1 MRWPRWR
8 HSCLAVLSL
17 AASVLAGSALP
28 ARATKSSPQ
37 LDALYAQVLKH
48 PQDSQLNLRFARA
61 AETAG
66 VLRWALSAY
75 ERVTINDP
83 ANAEAQAGLQRIRR
97 KLQPNIS
104 QVTVSLGS
112 ALETN
117 PRYYI
122 GPKRTEIEGLASA
135 VLFDERAIG
144 GTRWRTNGA
153 VAGQL
158 HSKSHDLDYGAVSLD
173 TGPVLD
179 VLPGW
184 ALVPALGG
192 TASYYDHHFYYGEGT
207 VSATFEGATQG
218 AFRALQFRAG
228 YRSYDKFFPT
238 SNGVYTEARGR
249 FAFPNALGAGSVFIM
264 SPWARYSDIAGS
276 VISPLAEIQPGAYVE
291 LGGKLEAYKG
301 VTSWLVLG
309 ADLSLINRRYRTDIV
324 PGTASK
330 RHDTLL
336 IPGASLLFPHILSY
350 QTDFRIAYK
359 YISDHS
365 NDSTKKFNDH
375 VVTATL
381 VYRFDP
387 TNGFWK
393 QAETGR

>member
-1 MRWPRWR
+1 
-8 HSCLAVLSL
+8 
-17 AASVLAGSALP
+17 
-28 ARATKSSPQ
+28 
-37 LDALYAQVLKH
+37 
-48 PQDSQLNLRFARA
+48 
-61 AETAG
+61 
-66 VLRWALSAY
+66 
-75 ERVTINDP
+75 
-83 ANAEAQAGLQRIRR
+83 
-97 KLQPNIS
+97 
-104 QVTVSLGS
+104 
-112 ALETN
+112 
-117 PRYYI
+117 
-122 GPKRTEIEGLASA
+122 
-135 VLFDERAIG
+135 
-144 GTRWRTNGA
+144 
-153 VAGQL
+153 
-158 HSKSHDLDYGAVSLD
+158 VSLD